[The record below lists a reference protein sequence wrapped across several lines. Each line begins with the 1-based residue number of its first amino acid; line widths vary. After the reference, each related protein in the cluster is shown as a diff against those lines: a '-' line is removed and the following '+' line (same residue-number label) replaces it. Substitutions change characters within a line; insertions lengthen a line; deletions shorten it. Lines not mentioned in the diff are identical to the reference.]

1 MKPIL
6 PFLVIVLA
14 IMASCTEDVIVDLE
28 EGTPLIGVEGSFTDQ
43 LKRHQV
49 KLTYSSSFYDNSI
62 EMVTGAHVVV
72 TDSIDTIAY
81 HEVPDR
87 PGYYLTDSVAGKPNT
102 RYRLLI
108 DVPDVSQ
115 LGGYQHLYAESF
127 MRYNVDSIDS
137 IAMKPFQ
144 VMEDIHPGVSYSIYP
159 YFQSLFDPSLVYL
172 GIVYRNGRQVQT
184 DVSELLT
191 IPMGG
196 YAGYYI
202 NGDEMTENNM
212 EIPAGVIRSYM
223 LREGDVIRLDLLS
236 IPFDYMG
243 YLYSLRSSLGSNPL
257 MGSPSNLATNVYPK
271 EKGCGYFYAAA
282 VVSASL
288 VYHKSDYE

>member
-1 MKPIL
+1 MKRVFPL
-6 PFLVIVLA
+6 IVL
-14 IMASCTEDVIVDLE
+14 ILGILASCTEDVIVDLE

-43 LKRHQV
+43 YKRHQV
-49 KLTYSSSFYDNSI
+49 KLTYSASFYDDFV
-62 EMVTGAHVVV
+62 EMVTGAHVAV
-72 TDSIDTIAY
+72 TDSIDTIAF
-81 HEVPDR
+81 HEVPGR

-102 RYRLLI
+102 QYRLLI

-115 LGGYQHLYAESF
+115 LGGYLHLYADSY
-127 MRYNVDSIDS
+127 MRYNVDAIDS

-159 YFQSLFDPSLVYL
+159 YFQSLYDRSLVYL
-172 GIVYRNGRQVQT
+172 GMVYRNGRPVQT

-202 NGDEMTENNM
+202 NGEEMTENNM

-223 LREGDVIRLDLLS
+223 LREGDVVSLDLLS
-236 IPFDYMG
+236 IPFDYMS
-243 YLYSLRSSLGSNPL
+243 YLYSLRTSVGNNPL
-257 MGSPSNLATNVYPK
+257 MGSPSNLATNIYPK
-271 EKGCGYFYAAA
+271 DKACGYFYTAA